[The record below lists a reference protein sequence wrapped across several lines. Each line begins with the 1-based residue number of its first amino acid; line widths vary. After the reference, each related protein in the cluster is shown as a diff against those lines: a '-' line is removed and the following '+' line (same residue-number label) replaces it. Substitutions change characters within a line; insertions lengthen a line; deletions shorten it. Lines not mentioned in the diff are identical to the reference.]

1 MIVSMWM
8 ARELIT
14 IQPQTTVVEAAE
26 LMASQRIRRLPVVE
40 MRAHGPQVVGIVSAR
55 DILHAFP
62 PEVNPFAIVISAT
75 GAPPT
80 AVGHIMSHQ
89 LQTIAPEAPIEAA
102 AELMAEYK
110 IGSLPVVQAGKLVG
124 LITES
129 DIFRAFVSFFA
140 SPEASVRITF
150 DISSSEDVFAWVS
163 RETRRRKLRI
173 ISLIS
178 SQQENVPVCVVRVAG
193 SLVDELIDDLW
204 NSGHRVL
211 SVLRYPQGNQSLPPR

>member
-1 MIVSMWM
+1 MIVGMWM
-8 ARELIT
+8 TRNVVT

-26 LMASQRIRRLPVVE
+26 LMASKRIRRLPVVE
-40 MRAHGPQVVGIVSAR
+40 IHAHGMQVVGIVSAR

-62 PEVNPFAIVISAT
+62 PNVNPFAIVMSAT
-75 GAPPT
+75 GEAPT
-80 AVGHIMSHQ
+80 AVEHIMSQRPHI
-89 LQTIAPEAPIEAA
+89 IAPEAPIEAA

-110 IGSLPVVQAGKLVG
+110 IGSLPVVQNGRLVG

-150 DISSSEDVFAWVS
+150 DISSSEDVFGWIS

-178 SQQENVPVCVVRVAG
+178 SQQEQVPVCVIRVAG
-193 SLVDELIDDLW
+193 DTVDELIDDLW

-211 SVLRYPQGNQSLPPR
+211 SVLRYT

>member
-1 MIVSMWM
+1 MIVTMWM
-8 ARELIT
+8 TREVIT

-26 LMASQRIRRLPVVE
+26 LMASKRVRRLPVVE
-40 MRAHGPQVVGIVSAR
+40 THANGLQVVGMVSAR

-62 PEVNPFAIVISAT
+62 PNVNPFAIAMSAAGT
-75 GAPPT
+75 APT
-80 AVGHIMSHQ
+80 AVEHIMSHQ
-89 LQTIAPEAPIEAA
+89 LQTIAPEAPIETAA
-102 AELMAEYK
+102 GLMAEYK
-110 IGSLPVVQAGKLVG
+110 IGSLPVVQSGKLVG

-140 SPEASVRITF
+140 SPEDNVRITF
-150 DISSSEDVFAWVS
+150 DISSSEDVFAWIS

-193 SLVDELIDDLW
+193 NTVDELIDDLW

-211 SVLRYPQGNQSLPPR
+211 SVLRYP

>member
-8 ARELIT
+8 TREVVT

-26 LMASQRIRRLPVVE
+26 LMATRRIRRLPVVE
-40 MRAHGPQVVGIVSAR
+40 MHASGPQIVGIVSAR

-62 PEVNPFAIVISAT
+62 PDVNPFAIIMST
-75 GAPPT
+75 TRGTPT
-80 AVGHIMSHQ
+80 VVEHIMSHQ

-102 AELMAEYK
+102 AGLMAEYK
-110 IGSLPVVQAGKLVG
+110 IGALPVVQTGKLVG

-140 SPEASVRITF
+140 SAESGVRITF
-150 DISSSEDVFAWVS
+150 DISSSEDVFGWIS

-173 ISLIS
+173 ISLLS
-178 SQQENVPVCVVRVAG
+178 SQQENVPVCVVRIAG
-193 SLVDELIDDLW
+193 NLVDEFIDDLW
-204 NSGHRVL
+204 NSGHRVI
-211 SVLRYPQGNQSLPPR
+211 SVLRHPEGDQSFPPR

>member
-8 ARELIT
+8 TRNVIT
-14 IQPQTTVVEAAE
+14 IRPHAPVTEAAE
-26 LMASQRIRRLPVVE
+26 LMANQHIRRLPVVE
-40 MRAHGPQVVGIVSAR
+40 AYGRELQLVGIVSAR

-62 PEVNPFAIVISAT
+62 PDVNPFAIVMSAT
-75 GAPPT
+75 AAAPV
-80 AVGHIMSHQ
+80 AVEHIMTHRP
-89 LQTIAPEAPIEAA
+89 QTIAPEAPIEAA
-102 AELMAEYK
+102 AELMAEEK
-110 IGSLPVVQAGKLVG
+110 VGALPVVQNGRLVG

-140 SPEASVRITF
+140 SPQSSVRITF
-150 DISSSEDVFAWVS
+150 DISSSEDVFDWIS

-193 SLVDELIDDLW
+193 STVDEFVEDLW
-204 NSGHRVL
+204 NSGHRVI
-211 SVLRYPQGNQSLPPR
+211 SVLRYP

>member
-8 ARELIT
+8 TREVVT
-14 IQPQTTVVEAAE
+14 VQPQTAVVEAAE
-26 LMASQRIRRLPVVE
+26 LMATQRIRRLPVVE
-40 MRAHGPQVVGIVSAR
+40 MHANGPQVVGIVSAR

-62 PEVNPFAIVISAT
+62 PNINPFAIVMSAT
-75 GAPPT
+75 GTVPT
-80 AVGHIMSHQ
+80 AVEHIMSHQ
-89 LQTIAPEAPIEAA
+89 LQTIAPEAPIEFAA
-102 AELMAEYK
+102 GLMAEYK
-110 IGSLPVVQAGKLVG
+110 IGSLPVVQTGKLVG

-140 SPEASVRITF
+140 SPEDNVRITF
-150 DISSSEDVFAWVS
+150 DISSNEDVFAWIS

-178 SQQENVPVCVVRVAG
+178 SQQENVPVCVIRVAG
-193 SLVDELIDDLW
+193 NLVDEFIEDLW

-211 SVLRYPQGNQSLPPR
+211 SVLRYP

>member
-8 ARELIT
+8 TREVIT
-14 IQPQTTVVEAAE
+14 IQPQTTIVEAAE
-26 LMASQRIRRLPVVE
+26 LMARKRIRRLPVVE
-40 MRAHGPQVVGIVSAR
+40 MHANGLQVVGMVSAR

-62 PEVNPFAIVISAT
+62 PNVNPFAITMADT
-75 GAPPT
+75 GTPPT
-80 AVGHIMSHQ
+80 AVEHIMSQQ

-102 AELMAEYK
+102 AGLMAEYK
-110 IGSLPVVQAGKLVG
+110 IGALPVVQTGKLVG

-140 SPEASVRITF
+140 SPECNVRITF
-150 DISSSEDVFAWVS
+150 DISSSEDVFDWIS
-163 RETRRRKLRI
+163 RETRQRKLRI

-178 SQQENVPVCVVRVAG
+178 SQQENLPVCVVRVTG
-193 SLVDELIDDLW
+193 DTVDEFIEDLW

-211 SVLRYPQGNQSLPPR
+211 SVLRYP